1 MVKLISSVAK
11 RADELHP
18 MAAKVARASAR
29 QKPLCECT
37 AEEAR
42 AMRESLGNPFA
53 PPSCEMKSIKDHWLP
68 SSGGEL
74 RVRRYHPKSLSAD
87 LQPALLFF
95 HGGGHVLGTLN
106 GYDTFAQQLA
116 RLGNCVVLS
125 VEYRLAPETKS
136 KGIYQDGFDVY
147 SWLLK
152 SGEELGVDS
161 QRLAIGG
168 DSAGGNISI
177 AVMLQCKL
185 HRVAQPYYQ
194 VQIYPGIDY
203 QLGFPSIEEFA
214 EGYFL
219 TKADKQ
225 WFRSQFLES
234 EDRAS
239 DPMVS
244 SLLAD
249 LSGLPPALVIT
260 AGFDPLRDEG
270 EAFAKRLSEYSVE
283 VEHVCYTDMIHA
295 FVSFAGG
302 IPAGMTALEKIGE
315 ELQRVFSSK
324 QQAASGQ

>member
-1 MVKLISSVAK
+1 MMELISSVAK
-11 RADELHP
+11 RADKLHP
-18 MAAKVARASAR
+18 MAAKVARASGR

-42 AMRESLGNPFA
+42 AMREMLGNPFA
-53 PPSCEMKSIKDHWLP
+53 PPSCEMESIKDHWLP

-95 HGGGHVLGTLN
+95 HGGGHVLGTLD

-136 KGIYQDGFDVY
+136 AGIYQDGFDVY
-147 SWLLK
+147 AWLLN
-152 SGEELGVDS
+152 SGEELGIDTG
-161 QRLAIGG
+161 RIAIGG

-177 AVMLQCKL
+177 AVMLLCKQ
-185 HRVAQPYYQ
+185 HKITQPNYQ

-203 QLGFPSIEEFA
+203 QMGYPSIEEFA

-234 EDRAS
+234 EERAS
-239 DPMVS
+239 DPLVS

-249 LSGLPPALVIT
+249 LAGLPPGLVIT

-270 EAFAKRLSEYSVE
+270 EAFAKRLSGHGVE

-315 ELQRVFSSK
+315 QLQRVFSS
-324 QQAASGQ
+324 

>member
-1 MVKLISSVAK
+1 MTELISSVAK
-11 RADELHP
+11 RADEPHP

-42 AMRESLGNPFA
+42 AMREMLGNPFA
-53 PPSCEMKSIKDHWLP
+53 PPSCEMESIKDHWLP

-95 HGGGHVLGTLN
+95 HGGGHVLGTLD

-136 KGIYQDGFDVY
+136 AGIYQDGFDVY
-147 SWLLK
+147 AWLLN
-152 SGEELGVDS
+152 SGEELGIDTG
-161 QRLAIGG
+161 RIAIGG

-177 AVMLQCKL
+177 AVMLQCKQCKIT
-185 HRVAQPYYQ
+185 QPNYQ

-203 QLGFPSIEEFA
+203 QMGYPSIEEFA

-234 EDRAS
+234 EERAS
-239 DPMVS
+239 DPLVS

-249 LSGLPPALVIT
+249 LAGLPPGLVIT

-270 EAFAKRLSEYSVE
+270 EAFAKRLSDHGVE

-315 ELQRVFSSK
+315 QLQRVFSS
-324 QQAASGQ
+324 

>member
-1 MVKLISSVAK
+1 MTELISSVAK
-11 RADELHP
+11 RADKLHP
-18 MAAKVARASAR
+18 MAAKVARASGR

-42 AMRESLGNPFA
+42 AMREMLGNPFA
-53 PPSCEMKSIKDHWLP
+53 PPSCEMESIKDHWLP

-95 HGGGHVLGTLN
+95 HGGGHVLGTLD

-136 KGIYQDGFDVY
+136 AGIYQDGFDVY
-147 SWLLK
+147 AWLLN
-152 SGEELGVDS
+152 SGEELGIDTG
-161 QRLAIGG
+161 RIAIGG

-177 AVMLQCKL
+177 AVMLQCKQCKIT
-185 HRVAQPYYQ
+185 QPNYQ

-203 QLGFPSIEEFA
+203 QMGYPSIEEFA

-234 EDRAS
+234 EERAS
-239 DPMVS
+239 DPLVS

-249 LSGLPPALVIT
+249 LTGLPPGLVIT

-270 EAFAKRLSEYSVE
+270 EAFAKRLSDHGVE
-283 VEHVCYTDMIHA
+283 VEHLCYTDMIHA

-302 IPAGMTALEKIGE
+302 IPAGMTALKKIGE
-315 ELQRVFSSK
+315 QLQRVFSN
-324 QQAASGQ
+324 

>member
-1 MVKLISSVAK
+1 MTELISSVAK
-11 RADELHP
+11 RADKLHP

-42 AMRESLGNPFA
+42 SMREMLGNPFA

-74 RVRRYHPKSLSAD
+74 RVRRYHPKSLSAG

-95 HGGGHVLGTLN
+95 HGGGHVLGTLD

-136 KGIYQDGFDVY
+136 AGIYQDGFDVY
-147 SWLLK
+147 VWLLN
-152 SGEELGVDS
+152 SGEELGIDTE
-161 QRLAIGG
+161 RIAIGG

-177 AVMLQCKL
+177 AVMLQCKQ
-185 HRVAQPYYQ
+185 HKITQPNYQ

-203 QLGFPSIEEFA
+203 QMGYPSIEEFA

-225 WFRSQFLES
+225 WFRGQFLES
-234 EDRAS
+234 EERAS
-239 DPMVS
+239 DPLVS

-249 LSGLPPALVIT
+249 LAGLPPGLVIT

-270 EAFAKRLSEYSVE
+270 EAFAKRLSDHGVE

-315 ELQRVFSSK
+315 QLQRVFSSE
-324 QQAASGQ
+324 

>member
-1 MVKLISSVAK
+1 MTELISSVAE
-11 RADELHP
+11 RADEPHP

-42 AMRESLGNPFA
+42 AMREMLGNPFA
-53 PPSCEMKSIKDHWLP
+53 PPSCEMESIKDHWLP

-95 HGGGHVLGTLN
+95 HGGGHVLGTLD

-136 KGIYQDGFDVY
+136 AGIYQDGFDVY
-147 SWLLK
+147 AWLLN
-152 SGEELGVDS
+152 SGEELGIDTG
-161 QRLAIGG
+161 RIAIGG

-177 AVMLQCKL
+177 AVMLQCKQCKIT
-185 HRVAQPYYQ
+185 QPNYQ

-203 QLGFPSIEEFA
+203 QMGYPSIEEFA

-234 EDRAS
+234 EERAS
-239 DPMVS
+239 DPLVS

-249 LSGLPPALVIT
+249 LTGLPPGLVIT

-270 EAFAKRLSEYSVE
+270 EAFAKRLSDHGVE

-315 ELQRVFSSK
+315 QLQRVFSS
-324 QQAASGQ
+324 

>member
-1 MVKLISSVAK
+1 MTELISSVAK

-42 AMRESLGNPFA
+42 ALRESLGNPFA
-53 PPSCEMKSIKDHWLP
+53 PPSCEGQSISDHWLT
-68 SSGGEL
+68 SSGGQL
-74 RVRRYHPKSLSAD
+74 RVRRYQPKSLSISTD

-95 HGGGHVLGTLN
+95 HGGGHVLGTLD
-106 GYDTFAQQLA
+106 GYDTVAQQLA
-116 RLGNCVVLS
+116 RLGNCIVVS
-125 VEYRLAPETKS
+125 AEYRLAPETKS
-136 KGIYQDGFDVY
+136 AGIYQDGFDVY
-147 SWLLK
+147 TWLLN
-152 SGEELGVDS
+152 SGEELGIDT
-161 QRLAIGG
+161 RRIAIAG

-177 AVMLQCKL
+177 AVMLQCKQDKIT
-185 HRVAQPYYQ
+185 QPYYQ
-194 VQIYPGIDY
+194 VQIYPSIDSQMGY
-203 QLGFPSIEEFA
+203 PSIEEFA

-234 EDRAS
+234 EQRAS
-239 DPMVS
+239 NPQVS

-249 LSGLPPALVIT
+249 LSNLPPALVIT

-270 EAFAKRLSEYSVE
+270 EAFAKRLSEYGVQ

-315 ELQRVFSSK
+315 ELQRVFSS
-324 QQAASGQ
+324 

>member
-1 MVKLISSVAK
+1 
-11 RADELHP
+11 
-18 MAAKVARASAR
+18 
-29 QKPLCECT
+29 
-37 AEEAR
+37 
-42 AMRESLGNPFA
+42 
-53 PPSCEMKSIKDHWLP
+53 MKSIKDHWLP

-125 VEYRLAPETKS
+125 VEYRLAPETRS
-136 KGIYQDGFDVY
+136 AGIYQDGFDAY
-147 SWLLK
+147 AWLLN
-152 SGEELGVDS
+152 SGEELGIDTG
-161 QRLAIGG
+161 RIAIGG

-177 AVMLQCKL
+177 AVMLQCKQ
-185 HRVAQPYYQ
+185 HKITQPNYQ

-203 QLGFPSIEEFA
+203 QMGYPSIEEFA

-234 EDRAS
+234 EERAS
-239 DPMVS
+239 DPLVS

-270 EAFAKRLSEYSVE
+270 EAFAQRLSDHGVE

-315 ELQRVFSSK
+315 QLQRVFSS
-324 QQAASGQ
+324 

>member
-1 MVKLISSVAK
+1 MTALISSVAQ

-18 MAAKVARASAR
+18 MAAKVARASSR
-29 QKPLCECT
+29 QKPLCELT
-37 AEEAR
+37 AMEAR

-53 PPSCEMKSIKDHWLP
+53 PLSCEMQSIEDHWLT
-68 SSGGEL
+68 SRSGQL
-74 RVRRYHPKSLSAD
+74 RVRCYRPKSVESGL
-87 LQPALLFF
+87 LPALLYF
-95 HGGGHVLGTLN
+95 HGGGHVLGTLD
-106 GYDTFAQQLA
+106 GYDTIAQQLA
-116 RLGNCVVLS
+116 RSGECVVFS

-136 KGIYQDGFDVY
+136 AGIYQDGLDAYV
-147 SWLLK
+147 WLLD
-152 SGEELGVDS
+152 STDELGIDAG
-161 QRLAIGG
+161 RIAIAG
-168 DSAGGNISI
+168 DSAGGNIAI
-177 AVMLQCKL
+177 AVMLQCKQQQL
-185 HRVAQPYYQ
+185 AQPCYQ

-203 QLGFPSIEEFA
+203 RMGYPSTEEFA

-234 EDRAS
+234 EERAN
-239 DPMVS
+239 DPLVS

-270 EAFAKRLSEYSVE
+270 EAFAKRLSEHGVQ

-315 ELQRVFSSK
+315 ELQRVF
-324 QQAASGQ
+324 AD

>member
-1 MVKLISSVAK
+1 MTGSISSVAK
-11 RADELHP
+11 RADEMHP

-37 AEEAR
+37 ATEAR
-42 AMRESLGNPFA
+42 EIRESLGNPFA
-53 PPSCEMKSIKDHWLP
+53 PPSCELESIKDHWLP

-74 RVRRYHPKSLSAD
+74 RVRRYQPKSLSTQLA
-87 LQPALLFF
+87 PALLFF
-95 HGGGHVLGTLN
+95 HGGGHVLGTLD

-136 KGIYQDGFDVY
+136 AGIYQDGFDVY
-147 SWLLK
+147 TWLLN
-152 SGEELGVDS
+152 SDEELGIDTG
-161 QRLAIGG
+161 RIAIGG

-177 AVMLQCKL
+177 AVMLKCKQYKI
-185 HRVAQPYYQ
+185 AQPCYQ
-194 VQIYPGIDY
+194 VQIYPSIDY
-203 QLGFPSIEEFA
+203 QMGYPSIEEFA

-234 EDRAS
+234 EERAS
-239 DPMVS
+239 DPTVS

-249 LSGLPPALVIT
+249 LTGLPPGLVIT

-270 EAFAKRLSEYSVE
+270 EAFAKRLLDHGVE

-302 IPAGMTALEKIGE
+302 IPAGMTALEKIGDAM
-315 ELQRVFSSK
+315 QRAF
-324 QQAASGQ
+324 AD

>member
-1 MVKLISSVAK
+1 MTELISSVAK
-11 RADELHP
+11 RADEMHP

-37 AEEAR
+37 ATEAR
-42 AMRESLGNPFA
+42 EMRESLGNPFA
-53 PPSCEMKSIKDHWLP
+53 PPSCELESIKDHWLP

-74 RVRRYHPKSLSAD
+74 RVRRYQPKSLSTQLA
-87 LQPALLFF
+87 PALLFF
-95 HGGGHVLGTLN
+95 HGGGHVLGTLD

-136 KGIYQDGFDVY
+136 AGIYQDGFDVY
-147 SWLLK
+147 TWLLN
-152 SGEELGVDS
+152 SGEELGIDTG
-161 QRLAIGG
+161 RIAIGG

-177 AVMLQCKL
+177 AVMLKCKPDKI
-185 HRVAQPYYQ
+185 AQPCYQ

-203 QLGFPSIEEFA
+203 QMGYPSIEEFA

-234 EDRAS
+234 EERAS
-239 DPMVS
+239 DPTVS

-249 LSGLPPALVIT
+249 LTGLPPGLVIT

-270 EAFAKRLSEYSVE
+270 EAFAKRLSDHGVE

-302 IPAGMTALEKIGE
+302 IPAGMTALEKIGDAM
-315 ELQRVFSSK
+315 QRAF
-324 QQAASGQ
+324 AD

>member
-1 MVKLISSVAK
+1 MTELISSVAK

-42 AMRESLGNPFA
+42 AMRETLGNPFA
-53 PPSCEMKSIKDHWLP
+53 PPSCEMESIKDHWLP
-68 SSGGEL
+68 SSSGEL

-95 HGGGHVLGTLN
+95 HGGGHVLGTLD

-116 RLGNCVVLS
+116 RLGNCVVVS

-136 KGIYQDGFDVY
+136 AGIYQDGFDVY
-147 SWLLK
+147 AWLLN
-152 SGEELGVDS
+152 SGEELGIDTG
-161 QRLAIGG
+161 RIAIGG
-168 DSAGGNISI
+168 DSAGGNIAI
-177 AVMLQCKL
+177 AVMLQCKQ
-185 HRVAQPYYQ
+185 HKIAQPKYQ

-203 QLGFPSIEEFA
+203 QMGYPSIEEFA

-234 EDRAS
+234 EERAS

-249 LSGLPPALVIT
+249 FTGLPPGLVIT

-270 EAFAKRLSEYSVE
+270 EAFAKRLSDHGVE

-315 ELQRVFSSK
+315 QLQRVFSSE
-324 QQAASGQ
+324 

>member
-1 MVKLISSVAK
+1 MTELISSVAK
-11 RADELHP
+11 RADEPHP

-42 AMRESLGNPFA
+42 AMREMLGNPFA
-53 PPSCEMKSIKDHWLP
+53 PPSCEMESIKDHWLP

-95 HGGGHVLGTLN
+95 HGGGHVLGTLD

-136 KGIYQDGFDVY
+136 AGIYQDGFDVY
-147 SWLLK
+147 AWLLN
-152 SGEELGVDS
+152 SGEELGIDTG
-161 QRLAIGG
+161 RIAIGG

-177 AVMLQCKL
+177 AVMLQCKQCKIT
-185 HRVAQPYYQ
+185 QPNYQ

-203 QLGFPSIEEFA
+203 QMGYPSIEEFA

-234 EDRAS
+234 EERAS
-239 DPMVS
+239 DPLVS

-249 LSGLPPALVIT
+249 LTGLPPGLVIT

-270 EAFAKRLSEYSVE
+270 EAFAKRLSDHGVE

-302 IPAGMTALEKIGE
+302 IPAGMTALKKIGE
-315 ELQRVFSSK
+315 QLQRVFSN
-324 QQAASGQ
+324 

>member
-1 MVKLISSVAK
+1 MELISSVAK
-11 RADELHP
+11 RADKLHP
-18 MAAKVARASAR
+18 MAAKVARASGR

-42 AMRESLGNPFA
+42 AMREMLGNPFA
-53 PPSCEMKSIKDHWLP
+53 PPSCEMESIKDHWLP

-95 HGGGHVLGTLN
+95 HGGGHVLGTLD

-136 KGIYQDGFDVY
+136 AGIYQDGFDVY
-147 SWLLK
+147 AWLLN
-152 SGEELGVDS
+152 SGEELGIDTG
-161 QRLAIGG
+161 RIAIGG

-177 AVMLQCKL
+177 AVMLQCKQCKIT
-185 HRVAQPYYQ
+185 QPNYQ

-203 QLGFPSIEEFA
+203 QMGYPSIEEFA

-219 TKADKQ
+219 TKADKL

-234 EDRAS
+234 EERAS
-239 DPMVS
+239 DPLVS

-249 LSGLPPALVIT
+249 LAGLPPGLVIT

-270 EAFAKRLSEYSVE
+270 EAFAKRLSGHGVE

-315 ELQRVFSSK
+315 QLQRVFSSE
-324 QQAASGQ
+324 

>member
-1 MVKLISSVAK
+1 
-11 RADELHP
+11 
-18 MAAKVARASAR
+18 
-29 QKPLCECT
+29 
-37 AEEAR
+37 
-42 AMRESLGNPFA
+42 
-53 PPSCEMKSIKDHWLP
+53 
-68 SSGGEL
+68 
-74 RVRRYHPKSLSAD
+74 
-87 LQPALLFF
+87 
-95 HGGGHVLGTLN
+95 
-106 GYDTFAQQLA
+106 
-116 RLGNCVVLS
+116 
-125 VEYRLAPETKS
+125 
-136 KGIYQDGFDVY
+136 
-147 SWLLK
+147 
-152 SGEELGVDS
+152 
-161 QRLAIGG
+161 
-168 DSAGGNISI
+168 
-177 AVMLQCKL
+177 MLQCKL

-315 ELQRVFSSK
+315 ELQRVFASK
-324 QQAASGQ
+324 PQAASGQ